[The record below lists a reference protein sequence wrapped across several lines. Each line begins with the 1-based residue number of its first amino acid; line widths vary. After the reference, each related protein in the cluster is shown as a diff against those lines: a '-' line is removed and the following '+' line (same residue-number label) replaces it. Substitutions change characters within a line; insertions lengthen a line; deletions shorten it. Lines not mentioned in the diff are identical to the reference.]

1 MTKFLTT
8 VNSIQIQVETN
19 YNKNLRVSERVQVLC
34 FGEFQLET
42 NLVTDSDEKGNI
54 FDIL

>member
-8 VNSIQIQVETN
+8 VNSIHIQVETN
-19 YNKNLRVSERVQVLC
+19 YKNLRASERVQVLC

-42 NLVTDSDEKGNI
+42 NLITDSDEKGNI